1 MKVLSL
7 VGHVALTLAVCAAS
21 PAVEPWFG
29 APIPASGEDGRADCG
44 MTAARVFDAPIA
56 GLERIGTLAVPKSAD
71 LPESSTGSIGFEC
84 LDRGLFDP
92 DRCYDTLAAAGVKW
106 ARCQTMWS
114 RCEKQKGVYDFT
126 VLDGVVDNL
135 TRRGIR
141 PWFSVTFGNT
151 LYMTNCFTGAAVGCV
166 PTLYGEECR
175 AAWCAYVRAL
185 ARRYKGKVTH
195 WEVWN
200 EPNLPQFWQPSK
212 PNADDYLALV
222 KLTGSVIREEIPDA
236 KIGGTTASPALNAW
250 EKRFFE
256 AGGAKA
262 IDFWCGHAYTRVPER
277 LRKQQRIA
285 SGSSD
290 EADRLRQFG
299 RLRCRPQGRARLHRR
314 TRREARGHLAGRV
327 RLPQLVSGRPLALVA
342 EERLQGRLAEPGQ
355 PGEVAPAP
363 VRHRPPRWHRA

>member
-1 MKVLSL
+1 
-7 VGHVALTLAVCAAS
+7 LAAFGLNAAI
-21 PAVEPWFG
+21 EPWFG

-56 GLERIGTLAVPKSAD
+56 GLTRIGTLDVPKSAH
-71 LPESSTGSIGFEC
+71 LPETSTGSIGFEC
-84 LDRGLFDP
+84 LDRGLFDS

-114 RCEKQKGVYDFT
+114 RCEKRKGVYDFT

-166 PTLYGEECR
+166 PTLYGDECR

-195 WEVWN
+195 WEIWN

-222 KLTGSVIREEIPDA
+222 KLTGGVIREEIPDA

-256 AGGAKA
+256 AGGAEA

-277 LRKQQRIA
+277 LRRQQRIA
-285 SGSSD
+285 SG
-290 EADRLRQFG
+290 A
-299 RLRCRPQGRARLHRR
+299 
-314 TRREARGHLAGRV
+314 
-327 RLPQLVSGRPLALVA
+327 
-342 EERLQGRLAEPGQ
+342 
-355 PGEVAPAP
+355 
-363 VRHRPPRWHRA
+363 